1 MVYLLQ
7 TAEKSVH
14 ACRGLFM
21 VQPLHM
27 FQNGLRTCGAL
38 FVTYPLVLVAFSSP
52 ARILGEWST
61 IYSPPVLFFSFLFL
75 SGD

>member
-21 VQPLHM
+21 VQPLRM

-38 FVTYPLVLVAFSSP
+38 FVTYPLVLVAFSSH
-52 ARILGEWST
+52 ARILGECST
-61 IYSPPVLFFSFLFL
+61 IYSPPALFFFFFL